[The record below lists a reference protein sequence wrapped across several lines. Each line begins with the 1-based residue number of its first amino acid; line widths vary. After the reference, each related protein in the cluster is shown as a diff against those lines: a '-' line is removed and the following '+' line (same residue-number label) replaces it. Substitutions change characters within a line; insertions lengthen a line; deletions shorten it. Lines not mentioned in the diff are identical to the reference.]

1 MQISKNAVTHQS
13 FFSTYSLKLAE
24 SGYILSRH
32 HFYQNSRGVNGLRRY
47 NPYKWWNLLFF
58 LGVIAVNVL
67 SVTLPLGGHTTKEIS
82 DKYYTYL
89 TPAGYAF
96 SIWSLIYL
104 LLAGFIIYQ
113 FRNETGS
120 RDAVKDISFWFIL
133 SCIFNMSWLILW
145 HYLYIELSLAAMVLL
160 LISIIVI
167 YRRTRQ
173 ITNPTSGEKWLIKL
187 PFSIYLGWIS
197 VATIVNVSVTLEKN
211 HWNGF
216 GLSDITWAVIM
227 LCVGAA
233 LAVIV
238 SYPYRDS
245 IYPLVFVWAFIAIAL
260 EHKEVN
266 AVFTTGLITA
276 GLLLLY
282 SIWLVLTP
290 RRRSYS
296 KY

>member
-1 MQISKNAVTHQS
+1 M
-13 FFSTYSLKLAE
+13 
-24 SGYILSRH
+24 
-32 HFYQNSRGVNGLRRY
+32 RRY

-58 LGVIAVNVL
+58 LGVIIVNVL
-67 SVTLPLGGHTTKEIS
+67 SVALPLGGRSTGEIS
-82 DKYYTYL
+82 DQYQTYM

-104 LLAGFIIYQ
+104 LLAGFVIYQ
-113 FRNETGS
+113 FRTYTGS
-120 RDAVKDISFWFIL
+120 RDSVRAISFWFIL
-133 SCIFNMSWLILW
+133 SCIFNMSWLFLW
-145 HYLYIELSLAAMVLL
+145 HYLYIELSLAAMILL

-167 YRRTRQ
+167 YRKTRL
-173 ITNPTSGEKWLIKL
+173 ITHPTSGEKWLVKL
-187 PFSIYLGWIS
+187 PFSLYLGWIS

-211 HWNGF
+211 NWEGF

-227 LCVGAA
+227 LCVGTL

-245 IYPLVFVWAFIAIAL
+245 IYPLVFIWAYIAIAL
-260 EHKEVN
+260 EHKEISEIY
-266 AVFTTGLITA
+266 AVGMITA

-290 RRRSYS
+290 RRRRYNR
-296 KY
+296 Y